1 MGALKAGCER
11 AREWVSLELDDE
23 LSELGA
29 ARLHR
34 HLCRCSACESLS
46 IGVNAATELLRDA
59 PLEQPSIEVTLP
71 RRRAPIRRASLA
83 AAVAA
88 IVAGALAGSLAP
100 EPQAAL
106 RTPYFEHQLLVHVR
120 DARGPHGTS

>member
-34 HLCRCSACESLS
+34 HLCRCPACATAS
-46 IGVNAATELLRDA
+46 VTVTAATHMLRDA
-59 PLEQPSIEVTLP
+59 PLEEPEATVTVSG
-71 RRRAPIRRASLA
+71 RRVRVLRVSLV
-83 AAVAA
+83 AAVVAIAA
-88 IVAGALAGSLAP
+88 GGLAGSLAP

-106 RTPYFEHQLLVHVR
+106 RVPYFEQKLLTQ
-120 DARGPHGTS
+120 PHDDPS